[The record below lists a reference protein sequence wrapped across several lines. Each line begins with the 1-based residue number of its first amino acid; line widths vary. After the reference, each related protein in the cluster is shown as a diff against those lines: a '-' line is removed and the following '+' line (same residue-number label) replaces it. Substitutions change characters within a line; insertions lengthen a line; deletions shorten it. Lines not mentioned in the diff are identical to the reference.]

1 VSHAATLRDLKLDL
15 GVMCRVERICCLDLV
30 RGVWTKIERKIERRW
45 GEVGVAGAVHLTSSR
60 SPDPLSRSLARAYL
74 LSLLM
79 HAVSQNVTE
88 LKMHL

>member
-1 VSHAATLRDLKLDL
+1 MVGHAATLRDLKLDL
-15 GVMCRVERICCLDLV
+15 GVMCRVERICCFGFSTRSLD
-30 RGVWTKIERKIERRW
+30 EDRKEDRK
-45 GEVGVAGAVHLTSSR
+45 EVGIAGAVHLTSSR